1 MLCVQKPKDKNV
13 RYTRARITGSYK
25 LPQMDDRN
33 CILSSLK
40 EKKAL
45 KHLSSPNTS
54 SFMVFE
60 DVDQFSSKKEK
71 KLSFSKFDLVYP
83 TIGG

>member
-1 MLCVQKPKDKNV
+1 
-13 RYTRARITGSYK
+13 
-25 LPQMDDRN
+25 MDARN

-71 KLSFSKFDLVYP
+71 KVIFFQ
-83 TIGG
+83 I